1 MITEGMTVVSDRIVN
16 GGGQVGE
23 AVKMSAR
30 ATRINEGSIIIQDGD
45 VIDLPTEEEFGKC
58 KFAQKFGNGV
68 AYGIFVVREGK
79 SIPLYASMFE
89 KSIRLYDDDKKP
101 LKDAAGNNAPR
112 VNATGTAVTEYKNH
126 GDTESALKAICKKWR
141 KLEFKA
147 NTYQTMNFNGTD
159 LRQTQVYEI
168 NGVD

>member
-1 MITEGMTVVSDRIVN
+1 MVSVDMTVALERIKK

-23 AVKMSAR
+23 SVVMSGR
-30 ATRINEGSIIIQDGD
+30 ATRINDGSNIIQDGD
-45 VIDLPTEEEFGKC
+45 VVDLPTEEEFGKC
-58 KFAQKFGNGV
+58 KFAQKFGNGI
-68 AYGIFVVREGK
+68 AYGIFVTRDGK
-79 SIPLYASMFE
+79 AIPLYASMFE
-89 KSIRLYDDDKKP
+89 KSVRLYDDDMKP

-112 VNATGTAVTEYKNH
+112 VNAIGTAVVEYQNH

-147 NTYQTMNFNGTD
+147 NTYQTMNFAGTG

-168 NGVD
+168 NGID